1 MLAAVAASASPAAA
15 EDPPPTGKVT
25 RITTAQGGGPT
36 AGGDGIKVNAGA
48 RGSGGGGG
56 GSIHACDWQPV
67 WPTGGGATTT
77 VNVPTFFSPFA
88 ALINF
93 FSPTNTTGQPST
105 VELIPANE
113 ADKDNDGNPDPE
125 YTVPLGSAPGDDVIG
140 EVKNVSPFNEVLI
153 NLFGTTDLG
162 VFQPNPALDGIPVD
176 KLTPKEQEGA
186 VFVNNSHFP
195 LIKRGTDPFTGDDLW
210 WVPWFVA
217 PKDQKDGCPAGLVY
231 SPQTANPRVVL
242 PDLQDFVT
250 RMLPPAQPVIKPLD
264 KVNHWAYVQVAT
276 NFAVAGASLTPQSA
290 HAEVDY
296 ILGPGNV
303 GTVWAQIDAFP
314 THLIYSPG
322 DGSSPVVCPLSQMR
336 YDPANPGACSHI
348 YLDSSAARAG
358 GVFRAT
364 LSVAWVGRYSD
375 STGLVRFINLNP
387 RIVSFDVP
395 VAEARPVNQ
404 TSNR

>member
-1 MLAAVAASASPAAA
+1 MIAGAALVASAAGAA
-15 EDPPPTGKVT
+15 PTGSPIDIET
-25 RITTAQGGGPT
+25 FENGGST
-36 AGGDGIKVNAGA
+36 AGGNGIQVAAGA

-56 GSIHACDWQPV
+56 SIHSCQWQPV
-67 WPTGGGATTT
+67 WPSGSGATTT
-77 VNVPTFFSPFA
+77 ASVPTFFSPFA
-88 ALINF
+88 AILNF
-93 FSPTNTTGQPST
+93 FSPTNSTGQPST

-113 ADKDNDGNPDPE
+113 ADKNNDGVPDDE
-125 YTVPLGSAPGDDVIG
+125 FTVPIDNAPGDDVIG
-140 EVKNVSPFNEVLI
+140 EVQNVSAFNELLL
-153 NLFGTTDLG
+153 NLLGTTDLG
-162 VFQPNPALDGIPVD
+162 VFQPNPAAGTPADP
-176 KLTPKEQEGA
+176 LTPAELAGQR
-186 VFVNNSHFP
+186 FVNNSQFP
-195 LIKRGTDPFTGDDLW
+195 LIKRGTDPFTGGDLW

-217 PKDQKDGCPAGLVY
+217 PEDKASGCPAGLVY

-250 RMLPPAQPVIKPLD
+250 RMLPPAQPIIKPLD
-264 KVNHWAYVQVAT
+264 KVNRWAYVQVPT
-276 NFAVAGASLTPQSA
+276 NFAVSGASLAPQSA

-296 ILGPGNV
+296 ILGPNNV

-336 YDPANPGACSHI
+336 YDPANPGACSYI
-348 YLDSSAARAG
+348 YLDASSTRTS